1 MPTLVTVPA
10 TTGPKSHDT
19 GPEVLLMELP
29 VCVKAVCV
37 RPKMIAIA
45 RVISQGVEYLLAAHL
60 SFLLNLEPGVCE
72 CREGIFDMF
81 SPEESIS
88 GAWGTDRTMGSSSTT
103 AESKKGSSPEKVA
116 REFLNII
123 NRLLLIGLNWAS

>member
-1 MPTLVTVPA
+1 
-10 TTGPKSHDT
+10 
-19 GPEVLLMELP
+19 
-29 VCVKAVCV
+29 
-37 RPKMIAIA
+37 
-45 RVISQGVEYLLAAHL
+45 
-60 SFLLNLEPGVCE
+60 
-72 CREGIFDMF
+72 MF